1 MIEHD
6 SISREEI
13 FICMKKWE
21 RAEIT
26 CLDIAETSHE
36 WRVQLSFDGGYLG
49 DGKFTGWFG
58 KPESTPAN
66 IPTPTPA
73 PAPIPEAPSNG
84 AAEAVDEAINRLS

>member
-26 CLDIAETSHE
+26 CLDIAETSHNFKFE
-36 WRVQLSFDGGYLG
+36 WSLDGGYLG
-49 DGKFTGWFG
+49 DGKISGWFG
-58 KPESTPAN
+58 QPA
-66 IPTPTPA
+66 PAQSSDPTPA
-73 PAPIPEAPSNG
+73 SAPEVTPDP
-84 AAEAVDEAINRLS
+84 VDDVINKLS